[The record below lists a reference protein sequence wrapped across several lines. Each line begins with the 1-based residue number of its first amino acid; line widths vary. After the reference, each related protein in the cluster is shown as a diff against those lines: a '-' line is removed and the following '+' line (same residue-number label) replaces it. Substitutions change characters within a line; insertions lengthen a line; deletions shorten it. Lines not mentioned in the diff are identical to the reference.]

1 MIKKD
6 LLIVLI
12 PLLILI
18 PFINSFVTNVTEQ
31 EIIVTKIYSCD
42 VAAVADGRFILGTG
56 ILYQSPQY
64 YFFKEKD
71 GGYILDRLPAA
82 LTVIKECEDVAPH
95 MEQTVTRSYRTA
107 NWLDR
112 MFGHTKGEKILVT
125 EVSDNL
131 RTLVVPLNTIKMEF
145 NINI

>member
-6 LLIVLI
+6 LLIILI

-31 EIIVTKIYSCD
+31 EIIATNIYSCD
-42 VAAVADGRFILGTG
+42 IVAAADGGFILGTG
-56 ILYQSPQY
+56 ILYQSPHY

-71 GGYILDRLPAA
+71 GGYILDKLPAV

-107 NWLDR
+107 NWLDII
-112 MFGHTKGEKILVT
+112 FGHTKGEKILVT

-131 RTLVVPLNTIKMEF
+131 RTLVVPLNTIKMD
-145 NINI
+145 I